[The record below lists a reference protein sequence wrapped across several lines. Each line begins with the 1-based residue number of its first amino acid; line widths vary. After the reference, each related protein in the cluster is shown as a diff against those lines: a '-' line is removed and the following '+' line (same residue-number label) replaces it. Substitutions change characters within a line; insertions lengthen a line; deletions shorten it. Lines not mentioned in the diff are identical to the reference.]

1 MIVCP
6 VCSKEN
12 QDHYK
17 FCLGCGSDL
26 PRASGD
32 EAKPLSTA
40 TPPAGI
46 AAVSAQAVAA
56 PAAPAA
62 AAATAD
68 TAAPAPES
76 APVTAAA
83 SPAPPE
89 AQAEAAPA
97 PPADSP
103 APSQGVA
110 CANCGAAIPP
120 GFAFCGACGTPIGG
134 AAPPA
139 AAPEAAAKV
148 TGASAGAGKLIL
160 IKPDGTEGG
169 MVEIPTSPV
178 AVGRDAG
185 GFFGEDAYL
194 SPRHAVFR
202 TQDGKIVVKD
212 EASLNGVFYKILPNQ
227 PIEITSGT
235 IFRIGQEL
243 ILFEAIDQGATGPD
257 DTARMGSPI
266 TGLWGR
272 ISLIIGKGR
281 LGNSFPIGIDNVVL
295 GRERGNILFPE
306 DGYISGVHLRIHM
319 EGGKVFLT
327 DLGSSN
333 GSYIKVADEKEL
345 ADGDFILMGTQ
356 LFRIQV

>member
-1 MIVCP
+1 
-6 VCSKEN
+6 
-12 QDHYK
+12 
-17 FCLGCGSDL
+17 
-26 PRASGD
+26 
-32 EAKPLSTA
+32 
-40 TPPAGI
+40 
-46 AAVSAQAVAA
+46 
-56 PAAPAA
+56 
-62 AAATAD
+62 
-68 TAAPAPES
+68 
-76 APVTAAA
+76 
-83 SPAPPE
+83 
-89 AQAEAAPA
+89 
-97 PPADSP
+97 
-103 APSQGVA
+103 
-110 CANCGAAIPP
+110 
-120 GFAFCGACGTPIGG
+120 
-134 AAPPA
+134 
-139 AAPEAAAKV
+139 
-148 TGASAGAGKLIL
+148 
-160 IKPDGTEGG
+160 

-202 TQDGKIVVKD
+202 TQGGKIVVKD

-257 DTARMGSPI
+257 DTSRMGSPI

-333 GSYIKVADEKEL
+333 GSYIKVAGEKEL